1 VTSFLPGDR
10 VRVQSTGD
18 DGYPLVQYGFVGT
31 CGADG
36 EPVMVLLDDDLN
48 SCTVVDRT
56 AVVPVTVTTVELC
69 LDGADLLHDPSLR
82 QGLVSLWS
90 AEAEAAGLEI
100 GSLHPV
106 GTGMRDSSESY
117 VIAELSAGGEQYV
130 LRAVCHPNESD
141 VVRVR
146 ADRPNRW
153 DV

>member
-1 VTSFLPGDR
+1 VTSFHPGDR
-10 VRVQSTGD
+10 VRVESTGD
-18 DGYPLVQYGFVGT
+18 DGYPLVRYGFVGT

-56 AVVPVTVTTVELC
+56 SVLPVTVTTVELR

-100 GSLHPV
+100 SALHHV
-106 GTGMRDSSESY
+106 GTGKRDSGDSY
-117 VIAELSAGGEQYV
+117 MLAELTAGGEQYV

-153 DV
+153 DF

>member
-1 VTSFLPGDR
+1 
-10 VRVQSTGD
+10 
-18 DGYPLVQYGFVGT
+18 
-31 CGADG
+31 
-36 EPVMVLLDDDLN
+36 MVLLDDDLN

-56 AVVPVTVTTVELC
+56 AVLPVTVTTVELC

>member
-1 VTSFLPGDR
+1 MTSFLPGDR

-18 DGYPLVQYGFVGT
+18 DGYPLVRYGFVGT

-56 AVVPVTVTTVELC
+56 AVLPVTVTTVELR

-100 GSLHPV
+100 GALHHV

-117 VIAELSAGGEQYV
+117 VIAELTAGGEQYV
-130 LRAVCHPNESD
+130 LRAVCHPNECD